1 MNLSKKINAFI
12 KITRPVNVVI
22 TFFVVVVAIL
32 ISQENDIEFYKIIFP
47 SIVVALVAAAGNIIN
62 DIYDVETDK
71 ISHPERVL
79 VLESLSKKEAI
90 YFYNFLNILAI
101 IIASRLSDILLLIVF
116 GSIIILYFYSYSLK
130 KFPLLGNVTVAS
142 LTGLTFI
149 YGGFVTGNP
158 IAAIAP
164 AVFAFLINLVREI
177 VKDIQDIEGDSIIGY
192 KTFPIK
198 YGIQKS
204 KFLILVI
211 TVSLILYTVYPFI
224 TKLYKIEYFLIVMLI
239 VNPVLI
245 LSIKLL
251 YDKEKNRFKI
261 ISNLLKVDMIFGLLA
276 IYLGR

>member
-22 TFFVVVVAIL
+22 TFLVVVVAIL
-32 ISQENDIEFYKIIFP
+32 ISQENNIEFYKIIFP

-62 DIYDVETDK
+62 DINDVETDK

-276 IYLGR
+276 IYLGK

>member
-1 MNLSKKINAFI
+1 MNLSIKINAFI

-32 ISQENDIEFYKIIFP
+32 ISQENDIEFYKIIFS
-47 SIVVALVAAAGNIIN
+47 SIAAALVAAAGNIIN
-62 DIYDVETDK
+62 DIYDIETDK
-71 ISHPERVL
+71 VSHPERVL

>member
-22 TFFVVVVAIL
+22 TFLVVVVAIL
-32 ISQENDIEFYKIIFP
+32 ISQENNIEFYKIIFP

-62 DIYDVETDK
+62 DINDVETDK

>member
-1 MNLSKKINAFI
+1 MNLSKKIIAFI
-12 KITRPVNVVI
+12 NITRPINVVI
-22 TFFVVVVAIL
+22 TFIVVVVSIL
-32 ISQENDIEFYKIIFP
+32 ISQKNDIEFYKIIFS
-47 SIVVALVAAAGNIIN
+47 SIVAALVAAAGNIIN

-71 ISHPERVL
+71 VSHPERVL

-101 IIASRLSDILLLIVF
+101 IIASRLSDILPLIVF
-116 GSIIILYFYSYSLK
+116 ISIIILYIYSYYLK
-130 KFPLLGNVTVAS
+130 KVPLLGNVTVAS

-245 LSIKLL
+245 LSLKILFDKKINKLS
-251 YDKEKNRFKI
+251 F
-261 ISNLLKVDMIFGLLA
+261 ISNLLKIDMLFGLLA
-276 IYLGR
+276 IYLGK

>member
-1 MNLSKKINAFI
+1 MNLSKKIIAFI

-22 TFFVVVVAIL
+22 TFLVVVVAIL
-32 ISQENDIEFYKIIFP
+32 ISQENDIEFYKIIFS
-47 SIVVALVAAAGNIIN
+47 SITAALVAAAGNIIN
-62 DIYDVETDK
+62 DIYDIETDK
-71 ISHPERVL
+71 VSHPERVL
-79 VLESLSKKEAI
+79 ILESLSKKEAI

-116 GSIIILYFYSYSLK
+116 ISIIILYIYSYYLK
-130 KFPLLGNVTVAS
+130 KLPLVGNVIVAI

-149 YGGFVTGNP
+149 YGGFVSDNP
-158 IAAIAP
+158 KAAIVP

-177 VKDIQDIEGDSIIGY
+177 VKDIQDIEGDSKNGY

-198 YGIQKS
+198 YGVQKS
-204 KFLILVI
+204 KILILFI
-211 TVSLILYTVYPFI
+211 IVSLILYTLFPFI

>member
-1 MNLSKKINAFI
+1 MNLSIKINAFI
-12 KITRPVNVVI
+12 KITRPVNVAI

-32 ISQENDIEFYKIIFP
+32 ISQENDIEFYKIILS
-47 SIVVALVAAAGNIIN
+47 SIVAALVAAAGNIIN

-116 GSIIILYFYSYSLK
+116 ISILILYIYSYYLK
-130 KFPLLGNVTVAS
+130 KIPLLGNVTVAS

-149 YGGFVTGNP
+149 YGGFVSGNP
-158 IAAIAP
+158 IAAIVP

-177 VKDIQDIEGDSIIGY
+177 VKDIQDIEGDYKIGY
-192 KTFPIK
+192 QTFPIK

-204 KFLILVI
+204 NFLILFIIVA
-211 TVSLILYTVYPFI
+211 LILYTLYPFV

-245 LSIKLL
+245 LSLKLL
-251 YDKEKNRFKI
+251 FEKNLKKLTL
-261 ISNLLKVDMIFGLLA
+261 ISNLLKLDMLFGLLA
-276 IYLGR
+276 IYLGK